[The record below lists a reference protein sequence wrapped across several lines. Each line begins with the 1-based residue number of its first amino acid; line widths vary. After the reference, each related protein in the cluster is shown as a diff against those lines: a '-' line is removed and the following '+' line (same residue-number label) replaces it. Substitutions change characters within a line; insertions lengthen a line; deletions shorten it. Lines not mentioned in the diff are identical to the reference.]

1 MALALDPYLDTH
13 KNLLKNLIVVDI
25 APVKAGISP
34 EFYGYVEAMQ
44 RIEKEKLKTRKEASD
59 LLSNY
64 EKVRRVNSFEPF
76 TISVTWGVIE
86 GSVNTCFFVN
96 KSRDG
101 NF

>member
-1 MALALDPYLDTH
+1 MALALDTYLDTH
-13 KNLLKNLIVVDI
+13 QNLLKNLIVVDI
-25 APVKAGISP
+25 APNRAGISP
-34 EFYGYVEAMQ
+34 EFHSYMEAMQ

-64 EKVRRVNSFEPF
+64 EKVRQVNALEQF
-76 TISVTWGVIE
+76 TISMAWRV
-86 GSVNTCFFVN
+86 GSVNTCFLVD